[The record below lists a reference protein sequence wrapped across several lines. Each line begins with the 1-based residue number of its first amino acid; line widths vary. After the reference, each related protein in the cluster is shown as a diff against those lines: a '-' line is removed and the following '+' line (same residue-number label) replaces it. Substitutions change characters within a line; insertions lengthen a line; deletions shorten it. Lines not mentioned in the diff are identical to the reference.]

1 MHPFTDNW
9 ELPTKKNPPPLP
21 LEPGPYVT
29 TESEL
34 DLYAH
39 RSTNREGY
47 NQQSLQLLKSDTGLQ
62 IPFLY
67 HKMLECDSRGREYTI
82 KDHDI
87 TLRIPKGAIP
97 AGEKVHLE
105 LAVAM
110 HGPFEF
116 PTDVQPISPIL
127 WLCFKEK
134 YELDKQFQ
142 VILPHYLTGLTRE
155 KAEYHQVCFAKAD
168 HTEHST
174 KDGQTKYRFE
184 QIHNEPILA
193 SSGRKSFGVL
203 LTNHCCFLCL
213 QANYTADLVVDTEYC
228 LARIESFIE
237 QQKSEIHF
245 SVVYCLDTCLEVIHN
260 VFGLGHNARE

>member
-1 MHPFTDNW
+1 MYIYQSVYH
-9 ELPTKKNPPPLP
+9 
-21 LEPGPYVT
+21 
-29 TESEL
+29 
-34 DLYAH
+34 
-39 RSTNREGY
+39 
-47 NQQSLQLLKSDTGLQ
+47 NQQPLQLLESDIGLE

-67 HKMLECDSRGREYTI
+67 HKTLQCDSRGLEYAI

-97 AGEKVHLE
+97 AGEKVHVE
-105 LAVAM
+105 VAVAM

-116 PTDVQPISPIL
+116 STNAQPISPIL

-134 YELDKQFQ
+134 HELDKRFQ
-142 VILPHYLTGLTRE
+142 VILPHFLTGLTRE
-155 KAEYHQVCFAKAD
+155 KAEYHQVFFAKAN

-174 KDGQTKYRFE
+174 TDGQKKYQFVP
-184 QIHNEPILA
+184 IHDEPILA
-193 SSGRKSFGVL
+193 SSGQKSFGVL

-237 QQKSEIHF
+237 QRKSEIDF
-245 SVVYCLDTCLEVIHN
+245 SVVYCLDTCLEVSHN
-260 VFGLGHNARE
+260 KIEPTTLIFHHV